1 MADVAPA
8 AAPAADEAQPEPSS
22 SVEYESEKKM
32 NISVDGTAFDLT
44 ALLNF
49 SLLQDM
55 LRKLA
60 QQQREQATLIRG
72 LRQDLEKANR
82 EGEAVAKRLKDE
94 IDTKANEKALTA
106 LALETQ
112 RDKAAM
118 EKRQEQLDSKMDHAF
133 DKVDQR
139 LEALQSK
146 IYDCKVE
153 LESKA
158 AQRSVDALELRV
170 NEKASVLELADVKK
184 ELTQRVDSFEK
195 TTEARFDRNEAST
208 ESNTK
213 RIMSLE
219 QRVISFASIE
229 MVQEV
234 ERKMVEA
241 DAMNMAETQAVEAR
255 RAAALA
261 ECRREL
267 EMKHMKHEED
277 LTNHWTH
284 IRDAEALIKTKANN
298 EEMLRG
304 FEQQKVDLHA
314 VDQKHTAA
322 LKPVSEKLDKYIET
336 NDTRF
341 APIADRL
348 TFLENEIP
356 LKATAAECQRLEQ
369 LIGGCAMRLEMRE
382 LMESLRQE
390 TTSRVRMLK
399 ERLDRTDRELLRQ
412 LEESQNNDRSDKFDA
427 LAAMIETKADK
438 ALTERWLEASQQLH
452 GELQTVHVRTQTL
465 GQGMKVVLGWVEGM
479 ADKVTGLQGAQH
491 RMAQQVSQ
499 QREELQFGL
508 NATARETISK
518 VKGMLVLAPTTPA
531 PLPSSTGGSMQGSKP
546 LTRPTTAA
554 EPAFAAV
561 AAAPPRQPAAVAFS
575 DEATAA
581 VMDPEGR
588 QLLLE
593 GQGALAGPA
602 GAALAGVT
610 PVTGVMGRQQFE
622 KMVSEVDLP
631 YPEPSRTAEPRLC
644 PSD

>member
-241 DAMNMAETQAVEAR
+241 DAINMAETQAVEAR

-322 LKPVSEKLDKYIET
+322 LKPVSEKLDKYMDFILEKNRDGSIVESSIEKRG
-336 NDTRF
+336 NDESGYSYIKNIKTKRIIDGKVHIIEKKKNIMPSEYF
-341 APIADRL
+341 KLLDYKDP
-348 TFLENEIP
+348 
-356 LKATAAECQRLEQ
+356 
-369 LIGGCAMRLEMRE
+369 MRR
-382 LMESLRQE
+382 SLRVK
-390 TTSRVRMLK
+390 RIV
-399 ERLDRTDRELLRQ
+399 
-412 LEESQNNDRSDKFDA
+412 
-427 LAAMIETKADK
+427 MID
-438 ALTERWLEASQQLH
+438 
-452 GELQTVHVRTQTL
+452 
-465 GQGMKVVLGWVEGM
+465 
-479 ADKVTGLQGAQH
+479 
-491 RMAQQVSQ
+491 
-499 QREELQFGL
+499 F
-508 NATARETISK
+508 NFYYTIDYYPDI
-518 VKGMLVLAPTTPA
+518 KG
-531 PLPSSTGGSMQGSKP
+531 
-546 LTRPTTAA
+546 
-554 EPAFAAV
+554 
-561 AAAPPRQPAAVAFS
+561 
-575 DEATAA
+575 
-581 VMDPEGR
+581 
-588 QLLLE
+588 
-593 GQGALAGPA
+593 
-602 GAALAGVT
+602 
-610 PVTGVMGRQQFE
+610 
-622 KMVSEVDLP
+622 
-631 YPEPSRTAEPRLC
+631 
-644 PSD
+644 